1 MDEVRIGGSSVHLL
15 PVVRGLPSEGET
27 VRRAIE
33 AARPVVV
40 ALSIGPEELQTLRSF
55 DGKPL
60 GPENFEEEVYVAGLS
75 AWETPVKPPPC
86 FSEAIRSADA
96 CGARVEGIDMDE
108 VLYADTY
115 VECVSALEF
124 VFQGRMERRLRK
136 KRFRATTPREFV
148 LEWDAEVNRSPGFRR
163 LQARREAFFASRL
176 RNLASFGRT
185 LAVVEVERTKGVL
198 AALRA

>member
-33 AARPVVV
+33 ATRPVVV
-40 ALSIGPEELQTLRSF
+40 ALSIGPEELQTLRTY

-96 CGARVEGIDMDE
+96 RGARVEGIDMDE
-108 VLYADTY
+108 VLYTDTY
-115 VECVSALEF
+115 VECVSALEL

-136 KRFRATTPREFV
+136 RRFRATTPREFV

-176 RNLASFGRT
+176 RDLSSSGRT
-185 LAVVEVERTKGVL
+185 LAVIEVERAEGVL